1 MGQAI
6 VNVAPHARCIGL
18 GAGLV
23 LLGLLGGCST
33 STTPTPATPEP
44 DPRRAALWAAAT
56 ECAEGQQASVRVD
69 RVDDDGQVHITVLPG
84 GQPAVPAFTACF
96 NQRAPAKLAAAD
108 RATSPARIVD
118 ASPTTDPPGARS
130 APRITSV
137 TIQTIGNRFL
147 VPVLLNETHQ
157 ATLLLDTGANITVV
171 SPQLARRAGLAVP
184 TGPGAPR
191 STARMAN
198 GQEVEVA
205 LIRVKSL
212 TVGSAR
218 IDNLQVAMYE
228 LGVLDHR
235 ATPPVTVDGFLGAD
249 FLGRFTMTIDPQR
262 GTLTLQLT
270 DGSPK

>member
-1 MGQAI
+1 
-6 VNVAPHARCIGL
+6 VNVAPSASCLGL
-18 GAGLV
+18 GAGLG

-33 STTPTPATPEP
+33 SATTTTPATPEP
-44 DPRRAALWAAAT
+44 DSRRAALWAAAT
-56 ECAEGQQASVRVD
+56 ECAEGKQASLRID
-69 RVDDDGQVHITVLPG
+69 RVGDDGQVHITVLPG

-96 NQRAPAKLAAAD
+96 NQRAPAKLAAAG
-108 RATSPARIVD
+108 RATSPARIVG
-118 ASPTTDPPGARS
+118 ASPTADPPGGRP
-130 APRITSV
+130 APRTTSV

-147 VPVLLNETHQ
+147 VPVLLNDTHR

-171 SPQLARRAGLAVP
+171 TPQLARRAGLAVP

-205 LIRVKSL
+205 LVRVQSL

-235 ATPPVTVDGFLGAD
+235 ATPPLTVDGFLGAD
-249 FLGRFTMTIDPQR
+249 FLGRFTMTIDPER

-270 DGSPK
+270 DGPPK